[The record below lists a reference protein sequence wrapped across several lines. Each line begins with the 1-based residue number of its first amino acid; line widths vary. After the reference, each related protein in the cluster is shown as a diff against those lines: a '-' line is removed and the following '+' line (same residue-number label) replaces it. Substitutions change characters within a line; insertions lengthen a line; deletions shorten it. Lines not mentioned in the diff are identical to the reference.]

1 MMITKLRILPYKLSP
16 TQQPS
21 SPSPNIVPFPLNA
34 RSPPHRPHMCSIRL
48 IVLSPRRPGHVCR
61 LADLPPGRHG
71 VGLNLVGSG
80 AGLAGGFVGL
90 AGALVSFS
98 SVFAGALDFVA

>member
-1 MMITKLRILPYKLSP
+1 MITELRILPYKLSP

-21 SPSPNIVPFPLNA
+21 SPSPNILPFPLNA
-34 RSPPHRPHMCSIRL
+34 RSPPHSPHMRSIRL
-48 IVLSPRRPGHVCR
+48 VDLSPRRPGNVRR

-71 VGLNLVGSG
+71 VGLGLVGPG

-90 AGALVSFS
+90 VGVLVGFS
-98 SVFAGALDFVA
+98 GVFAGALDFVA